1 MYCSFGAECL
11 VDEKT
16 QQGYCRC
23 QDSCSDIFA
32 PVCGSDGI
40 TYSSECQLRMASC
53 SKQVKIYVQHHGQC
67 DVILMDGDV
76 FNNKL
81 KELICLQQCVGGEWG
96 RRDFPRLPSQ
106 LIFSSLFR
114 PRLFSCE
121 QDLEKSVNKGN
132 FRLRRVLC
140 KKPIYLAVSIDDASI
155 AGPDCIPL
163 GSIGHFSVLPA
174 IALL

>member
-1 MYCSFGAECL
+1 MRGRE
-11 VDEKT
+11 
-16 QQGYCRC
+16 R
-23 QDSCSDIFA
+23 
-32 PVCGSDGI
+32 
-40 TYSSECQLRMASC
+40 
-53 SKQVKIYVQHHGQC
+53 
-67 DVILMDGDV
+67 
-76 FNNKL
+76 
-81 KELICLQQCVGGEWG
+81 G

-155 AGPDCIPL
+155 SGPDCSVYDGMVEGVGEYIYVYIF
-163 GSIGHFSVLPA
+163 SIGGSRS
-174 IALL
+174 